1 VTDSNDEAGRPDGEG
16 NDGEQD
22 KDLDELQSVS
32 TSLRSAQHQ
41 RCESDASVDAPED
54 QSDPEAP
61 EPDPDG
67 LDELQP
73 VSTSLRS
80 AQSQAGAGDAGM
92 ANDAGDADGED
103 DDVDASDTGEESSD
117 D

>member
-32 TSLRSAQHQ
+32 TSLRSAQH
-41 RCESDASVDAPED
+41 RGRETDASVDVAED
-54 QSDPEAP
+54 QSDPEAQ

-67 LDELQP
+67 LDEPAP
-73 VSTSLRS
+73 VTSSLRS

-92 ANDAGDADGED
+92 ADDAGGD
-103 DDVDASDTGEESSD
+103 DDVDASDTGGSD
-117 D
+117 DD

>member
-1 VTDSNDEAGRPDGEG
+1 VTDSNDEVGRPDGEDD
-16 NDGEQD
+16 DGEQD
-22 KDLDELQSVS
+22 TGLDELQPVE

-41 RCESDASVDAPED
+41 RCESDASVDAAED

-61 EPDPDG
+61 EPDSDG

-80 AQSQAGAGDAGM
+80 AQSQASAGDAGM
-92 ANDAGDADGED
+92 ADDAGED
-103 DDVDASDTGEESSD
+103 DGVDASDTGGSD
-117 D
+117 DD

>member
-1 VTDSNDEAGRPDGEG
+1 MTGSNDEAGRPDGEG

-22 KDLDELQSVS
+22 TDLDELQSVS
-32 TSLRSAQHQ
+32 TSLRSAQH
-41 RCESDASVDAPED
+41 RGRESDASVDAAKD
-54 QSDPEAP
+54 HSDPEAP

-80 AQSQAGAGDAGM
+80 AQSQTGAGDPGM
-92 ANDAGDADGED
+92 ADDAGED
-103 DDVDASDTGEESSD
+103 DGVDASDTGGSD
-117 D
+117 DD